1 MIKYTT
7 PSVRVLEVGLMS
19 MIATSGFTAPTIS
32 GSVGEPGTIGDIID
46 GGDF

>member
-1 MIKYTT
+1 M
-7 PSVRVLEVGLMS
+7 EVGLMS

-32 GSVGEPGTIGDIID
+32 GSEGEAGTIGDIID